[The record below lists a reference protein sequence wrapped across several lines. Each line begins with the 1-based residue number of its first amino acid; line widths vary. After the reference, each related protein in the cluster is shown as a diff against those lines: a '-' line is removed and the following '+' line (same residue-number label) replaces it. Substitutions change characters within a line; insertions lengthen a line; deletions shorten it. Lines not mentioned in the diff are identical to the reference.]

1 MADEQ
6 TPLFNDVG
14 NGIDRL
20 FRSVEMLGITA
31 LVGVLV
37 TSYGDDAV
45 LSVMYLGSLLALIY
59 LTEPAI
65 NALGYWIIRKKG
77 FLPGAFFAVV
87 AMFAWC
93 ETILVAAPYL
103 VSVPKRIA
111 KTISMAG

>member
-20 FRSVEMLGITA
+20 FRSIEMLGITA

-37 TSYGDDAV
+37 TTYGDDAV
-45 LSVMYLGSLLALIY
+45 TSVMFIGSLLAMIY

-65 NALGYWIIRKKG
+65 NAIGYWIIRKKG
-77 FLPGAFFAVV
+77 LIPGAFFA
-87 AMFAWC
+87 AFALFIWT
-93 ETILVAAPYL
+93 EAILASTPYL

-111 KTISMAG
+111 KTISMAS